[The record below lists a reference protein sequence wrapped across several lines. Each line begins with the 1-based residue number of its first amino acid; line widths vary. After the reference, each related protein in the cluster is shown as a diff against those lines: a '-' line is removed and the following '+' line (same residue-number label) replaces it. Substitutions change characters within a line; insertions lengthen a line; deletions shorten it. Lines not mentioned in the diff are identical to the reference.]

1 MKTRR
6 VCMRCESPVKHE
18 TKIKEYPFYC
28 PHCYE
33 NMYRFETC
41 SIRKFMKVYGRKP
54 QGAKND

>member
-6 VCMRCESPVKHE
+6 VCIRCESPVKRE

-28 PHCYE
+28 PRCDE

-41 SIRKFMKVYGRKP
+41 SIHKLMKIYGRKP
-54 QGAKND
+54 QGAKK

>member
-1 MKTRR
+1 MKTHRI
-6 VCMRCESPVKHE
+6 CMRCENPVRKE
-18 TKIKEYPFYC
+18 TKIKEYPYYC
-28 PHCYE
+28 PHCDE